1 MARTRLR
8 PQIPLDNV
16 KTSRPYEALV
26 IQGCGDLSKASHK
39 SEWRDRGFSDGGT
52 AERFG
57 DKRHA
62 LGFIRFCAALIASFK
77 PPFSRP

>member
-39 SEWRDRGFSDGGT
+39 GLSDGGT